1 MTRFNRKLVL
11 ENKTRVA
18 DGAGGYTASWIELG
32 VHWGALEP
40 AAGRFER
47 GDEAAR
53 SAARYRI
60 RLRAVPQTSISRPL
74 PGQRFRDGARY
85 FDIRSVQ
92 DSGDARQ
99 LICQV
104 VEEVAT

>member
-18 DGAGGYTASWIELG
+18 DGAGGYISTWIELG
-32 VHWGALEP
+32 IHWGTLEP
-40 AAGRFER
+40 AAGRYER
-47 GDEAAR
+47 GEEAAR
-53 SAARYRI
+53 SVGRYRI
-60 RLRAVPQTSISRPL
+60 RLRAVPTTSISRPL
-74 PGQRFRDGARY
+74 PGQRFRDGGRY

-92 DSGDARQ
+92 DSGDARE